1 MDKYNIQI
9 VSQITGISAH
19 TLRAWEKRYQII
31 EPDRNDTGRRLYSQ
45 SEIEKLQVIK
55 SLIEA
60 GQTIGV
66 LAKLDHVARLKL
78 LQSQKNQSEITQDTN
93 QKIKIELDHQQIM
106 QNIIMALHNYKLDI
120 IAHEFAK
127 CINQISAREFAFKI
141 IMPLFKSVGEM
152 VYNNKFSVAQ
162 EHSLSAISTFYIGKL
177 VTSQMN
183 KDQKSNVKF
192 CLATPQGELHSLGI
206 LIAALLCHHHRVN
219 FTYLGEDMPAE
230 SIIEA
235 AQATGSTHLILGV
248 MRHSNKYSQYN
259 LYDYLSTIT
268 SAMTTPFEIWI
279 GGPSEE
285 IAQFQIKGH
294 KIFSLA
300 NFEDLEDKL
309 KQFK

>member
-66 LAKLDHVARLKL
+66 LAKLDHAARVKL
-78 LQSQKNQSEITQDTN
+78 LQSQKNQAGMVRDVSP
-93 QKIKIELDHQQIM
+93 KIKVEFDYQQIL
-106 QNIIMALHNYKLDI
+106 QNILMALHNYKLDI

-127 CINQISAREFAFKI
+127 CIYQISAREFAFKI

-162 EHSLSAISTFYIGKL
+162 EHSLSAITTFYIGKL
-177 VTSQMN
+177 VTSQKN
-183 KDQKSNVKF
+183 KTDNLKTKI

-206 LIAALLCHHHRVN
+206 LLAALLCHHHEVE
-219 FTYLGEDMPAE
+219 FIYLGEDMPAA
-230 SIIEA
+230 SIAEVA
-235 AQATGSTHLILGV
+235 RSTGATHLILGV
-248 MRHSNKYSQYN
+248 MKHANRYSQYN
-259 LYDYLSTIT
+259 LSDYLNQIT
-268 SAMTTPFEIWI
+268 AVLPTPFEIWI

-294 KIFSLA
+294 KISALA
-300 NFEDLEDKL
+300 SFEELEQKL
-309 KQFK
+309 KMLK

>member
-55 SLIEA
+55 SLIET

-66 LAKLDHVARLKL
+66 LAKLDHAARVKL
-78 LQSQKNQSEITQDTN
+78 LQSQKNQSEIARDTT
-93 QKIKIELDHQQIM
+93 QKIKVEFDYQQIL
-106 QNIIMALHNYKLDI
+106 QNILMALHNYKLDI

-141 IMPLFKSVGEM
+141 IIPLFKSVGEM
-152 VYNNKFSVAQ
+152 VYNNKFSVSQ
-162 EHSLSAISTFYIGKL
+162 EHSLSAITTFYIGKL
-177 VTSQMN
+177 VTSQTKRSSSAKN
-183 KDQKSNVKF
+183 KI

-206 LIAALLCHHHRVN
+206 LIAALLCHHHEVE
-219 FTYLGEDMPAE
+219 FIYLGEDMPAA
-230 SIIEA
+230 SIAEA
-235 AQATGSTHLILGV
+235 AKSTAATHLILGV
-248 MRHSNKYSQYN
+248 MNHSNRYSQYN
-259 LYDYLSTIT
+259 LTEYLNQLISTLPVT
-268 SAMTTPFEIWI
+268 FEIWI

-285 IAQFQIKGH
+285 IAPFQIKGY
-294 KIFSLA
+294 KVLA
-300 NFEDLEDKL
+300 LASFEELEQKL
-309 KQFK
+309 KFLK